1 MHISAPS
8 SETTVLQEATP
19 DTPNSSALMSSSL
32 LCSLADSQDGVPHA
46 QELTD
51 LSALISSSRCSLAGR
66 VGCPSSLLNWILTAS
81 WRPLRGAACWA
92 SALRGLEGPWR
103 TWGWPQRDSEAAC
116 GGHCLSVSLQ
126 PEQQGLHA
134 SSQCRQQQ
142 VAGHTGQRDRADGMH
157 STALLLAARYKLNSA
172 KPGLRTDCAMS
183 ST

>member
-1 MHISAPS
+1 MHVSARHS
-8 SETTVLQEATP
+8 GAKNVSC
-19 DTPNSSALMSSSL
+19 L
-32 LCSLADSQDGVPHA
+32 LCSLADSQNGAPHA

-66 VGCPSSLLNWILTAS
+66 VGCPSSLLNWTLTVS

-103 TWGWPQRDSEAAC
+103 TGGWPQRDSEAAC

-134 SSQCRQQQ
+134 SSRCKQQQ
-142 VAGHTGQRDRADGMH
+142 VAGHTGHRDRADGMH
-157 STALLLAARYKLNSA
+157 STALLLAARYTLSSA
-172 KPGLRTDCAMS
+172 EPGLRTDCAMS